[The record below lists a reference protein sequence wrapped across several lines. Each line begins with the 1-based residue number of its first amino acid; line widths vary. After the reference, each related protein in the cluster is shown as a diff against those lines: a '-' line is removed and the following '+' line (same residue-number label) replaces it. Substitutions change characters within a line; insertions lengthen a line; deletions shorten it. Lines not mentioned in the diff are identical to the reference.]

1 MNDQPDFSQ
10 FSCPLPKTD
19 YDTIQMAHGAGGRL
33 SADLI
38 ERVFLPVLGNA
49 TLEKLEDQATLSF
62 GDKRLAFSTD
72 SFVVQPIF
80 FPGGN
85 IGELA
90 VNGTVNDLAMAGA
103 VPKVLSVGFIIEE
116 GLPITELHEIL
127 LAMRRAADRAGVQI
141 VTGDTKVVN
150 KGHGDKIF
158 INTSG
163 IGVIPEKVHISAHQ
177 IKPGDKIILSGT
189 IADHGMAIM
198 SVREGLSFESVIES
212 DTAALNHLVQA
223 MIKVSPNIHAMRDP
237 TRGGLA
243 TTLNELA
250 QASSVGVRI
259 SEEAIPIR
267 ETVKAACEILGID
280 PLYVANEGKLVA
292 FVAPEDA
299 EDVLKAMRQNPLG
312 KDAVII
318 GEAVE
323 THPGKVVMENIYG
336 VERIIDM
343 PVGEQLPRIC

>member
-1 MNDQPDFSQ
+1 MSQPDFSQ

-19 YDTIQMAHGAGGRL
+19 YDTIQMAHGAGGRM

-38 ERVFLPVLGNA
+38 ERVFMPVFGNA
-49 TLEKLEDQATLSF
+49 TLEKLEDQATLAF
-62 GDKRLAFSTD
+62 GREKLAFSTD
-72 SFVVQPIF
+72 SFVVSPIF
-80 FPGGN
+80 FPGGT

-90 VNGTVNDLAMAGA
+90 VNGTVNDLAMSGA
-103 VPKVLSVGFIIEE
+103 EPKVLSVGFIIEE
-116 GLPITELHEIL
+116 GLPIADLHEIL
-127 LAMRRAADRAGVQI
+127 LSMRRACDKAGVQI

-150 KGHGDKIF
+150 KGHCDKIF

-163 IGVIPEKVHISAHQ
+163 IGVIPENVHISAHRIQ
-177 IKPGDKIILSGT
+177 PGDKIILSGT

-198 SVREGLSFESVIES
+198 SVREGLSFESVIQS
-212 DTAALNHLVQA
+212 DTAALNHLVRD
-223 MIKVSPNIHAMRDP
+223 MLRVSTEIHAMRDP

-250 QASSVGVRI
+250 QASHVGVQILEERI
-259 SEEAIPIR
+259 PLREE
-267 ETVKAACEILGID
+267 VKAACEILGID

-292 FVAPEDA
+292 FVAPEVADA
-299 EDVLKAMRQNPLG
+299 MLEAMRQNPLG
-312 KDAVII
+312 KDAAII

-323 THPGKVVMENIYG
+323 AHAGKVTMQNIYG
-336 VERIIDM
+336 MERIIDM